1 MKLTST
7 QARVLQL
14 VANAE
19 LRTKSQTLSLLLAE
33 GLRFY
38 FIDREPAFSG
48 VELDCDEAVRQLLND
63 AAELVQI
70 QGITE

>member
-1 MKLTST
+1 MKLTPV

-38 FIDREPAFSG
+38 FIDREPAFAG
-48 VELDCDEAVRQLLND
+48 VELDCEEAVRQLLND

-70 QGITE
+70 QGLTE